1 MPDCLEIYKNVELAR
16 PRPVRIGMHFT
27 SFAIR
32 TSYKPPLQAN
42 LKSCQGMNLFKM
54 LDERTKH
61 PVYQENMQAA
71 NTRVSKII
79 SHGKTEVQK

>member
-16 PRPVRIGMHFT
+16 LKLVRIGMHFT

-32 TSYKPPLQAN
+32 NSYKPPLQAN

-71 NTRVSKII
+71 NTRVSKSI
-79 SHGKTEVQK
+79 SHSKTEVQE